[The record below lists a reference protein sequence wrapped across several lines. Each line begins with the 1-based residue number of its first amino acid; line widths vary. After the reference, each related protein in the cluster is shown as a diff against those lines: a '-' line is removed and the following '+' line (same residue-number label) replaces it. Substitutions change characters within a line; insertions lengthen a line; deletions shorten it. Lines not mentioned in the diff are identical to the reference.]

1 METEVPNTDQESGQV
16 DQQQSQNDDVDYKA
30 LYFEE
35 VANSKK
41 QRKAKQEAQAKVEE
55 FTKARESDK
64 MAQMKE
70 QEKFQEL
77 SEELQKQ
84 LDSTIPYKEKWEA
97 HETAQRE
104 KHLSKLPKADRE
116 KFANENLQVL
126 EYMTEKIELVDNTS
140 KSPTHSPAQS
150 RSVKDIPTDWTK
162 LSADEL
168 RENWDSIVDNA
179 ISKNNKN

>member
-64 MAQMKE
+64 VAQMKE

-104 KHLSKLPKADRE
+104 KYLSKLPKADRE

-126 EYMTEKIELVDNTS
+126 EYMASKSVENTNNSKPSNHSPGKSRNVSNNINEDWTSLKGKEGKENYERYLTELV
-140 KSPTHSPAQS
+140 
-150 RSVKDIPTDWTK
+150 
-162 LSADEL
+162 
-168 RENWDSIVDNA
+168 
-179 ISKNNKN
+179 KNR